1 MKHASNTPPAELK
14 EKGLRF
20 DWWNRSARMELNNST
35 DDFQARLTIHGAA
48 YALCAAYA
56 PHLIESLP
64 EIGGEQEAA
73 AARKIGHEAWQWGL
87 AYHMPTVHKQ
97 PA

>member
-1 MKHASNTPPAELK
+1 MKHASNTPAAELK
-14 EKGLRF
+14 TKGLRF
-20 DWWNRSARMELNNST
+20 DWFNRSARAELNSRT
-35 DDFQARLTIHGAA
+35 DDLQARLTIHGAA

-64 EIGGEQEAA
+64 EIGGEQEAV
-73 AARKIGHEAWQWGL
+73 AARKIGHEAWSWGL
-87 AYHMPTVHKQ
+87 AYHLPTQHPK